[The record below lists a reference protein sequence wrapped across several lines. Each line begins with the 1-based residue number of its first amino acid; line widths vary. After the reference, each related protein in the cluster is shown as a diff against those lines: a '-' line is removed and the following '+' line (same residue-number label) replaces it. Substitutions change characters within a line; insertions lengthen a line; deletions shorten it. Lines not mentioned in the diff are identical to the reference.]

1 MWVVVVVKATT
12 LFIITL
18 TLNISCCV
26 LFYASGRK
34 KVGGKNCFSLTVK
47 KGELFSQVFFDNFL
61 RCVTRA
67 DKD

>member
-1 MWVVVVVKATT
+1 MTGRYCVGYKAVVVVVKATT

-47 KGELFSQVFFDNFL
+47 KGELFSQVFF
-61 RCVTRA
+61 
-67 DKD
+67 